1 MATTTISKIVIQG
14 SSPCGDATN
23 MSSIKKVWLTEAG
36 ADLFSI
42 TFESAQPQDSH
53 MRIKAREILFPANPT
68 PEHPLR
74 HTLNL
79 GLLDVDDLGMLFN
92 ALGTFLYK

>member
-1 MATTTISKIVIQG
+1 
-14 SSPCGDATN
+14 
-23 MSSIKKVWLTEAG
+23 MSSIKKVWVTAADAD

-42 TFESAQPQDSH
+42 TFESAQPKEPH
-53 MRIKAREILFPANPT
+53 LRVEARQMLFPANPT

-79 GLLDVDDLGMLFN
+79 GLLDIDDLEMLFK
-92 ALGTFLYK
+92 ALDTFLYK

>member
-1 MATTTISKIVIQG
+1 
-14 SSPCGDATN
+14 

-42 TFESAQPQDSH
+42 TFESAQPEQEH
-53 MRIKAREILFPANPT
+53 MRVKAKEMLFPAKPT

-79 GLLDVDDLGMLFN
+79 GLLDIDDLDTLFN